1 MSSFDESYPGSVNTV
16 TGCTPDL
23 QGQPHADRM
32 VVGYLRG
39 YADHWSRAKTK
50 SKEQMKNNLNGALI
64 IKRQGSI
71 ELQQCTA
78 LNQEGALPAKIHN
91 ELVGK

>member
-1 MSSFDESYPGSVNTV
+1 MSSFDESNPGSVNTV

-32 VVGYLRG
+32 VVGRLQG
-39 YADHWSRAKTK
+39 YHWSRAKTE

-71 ELQQCTA
+71 ELQQCAA
-78 LNQEGALPAKIHN
+78 LNQEGALPSKIHN